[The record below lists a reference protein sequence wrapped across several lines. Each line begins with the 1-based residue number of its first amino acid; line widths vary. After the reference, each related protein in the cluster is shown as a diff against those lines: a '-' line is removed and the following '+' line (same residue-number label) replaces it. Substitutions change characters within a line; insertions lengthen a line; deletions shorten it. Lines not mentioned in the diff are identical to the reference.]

1 MMLCALVIFLFAVST
16 ILQGCGGDTSTTTTT
31 TTSPAGADT
40 IPGLASKTASLSTLV
55 AALKAADLVDTLS
68 GKGPF
73 TVFAPNNDA
82 FDAIPKATLTYL
94 LANQTALTQVLTYHV
109 VSGKVLSTDLKN
121 GEKVK
126 TLEGDNV
133 TVKLDGSGVMVND
146 AKVIKADVMA
156 SNGVVHIIDKVLLP
170 PGFVPPTIP
179 DLAIATPD
187 LSTLV
192 TALKAADLVTT
203 LSGEGPFTVFAPTN
217 EAFSSLPAGVLD
229 ALLKP
234 ANLAD
239 LKKVLTYH
247 VAAGEVESSAL
258 KNGQAIKTLEGQDVN
273 VTISGSNVK
282 INEAA
287 VKTADVLAANGVI
300 HIISGVLLP
309 PGFVPPASKTIVDEK
324 KEIQI

>member
-1 MMLCALVIFLFAVST
+1 MLCALVVFLFAVST

-31 TTSPAGADT
+31 TSNPAGADT

-55 AALKAADLVDTLS
+55 TALKAADLVDTLS

-73 TVFAPNNDA
+73 TVFAPTNDA

-94 LANQTALTQVLTYHV
+94 LANKTALTQVLTYHV
-109 VSGKVLSTDLKN
+109 VSGKVLSSDLKN
-121 GEKVK
+121 GEKVM
-126 TLEGDNV
+126 TLEGNNV
-133 TVKLDGSGVMVND
+133 TVKLDGGGVMIND
-146 AKVIKADVMA
+146 AKVKTADVMA

-170 PGFVPPTIP
+170 PGFAPPTIP

-192 TALKAADLVTT
+192 AALKAADLVTT

-217 EAFSSLPAGVLD
+217 EAFKGLPAGVLD

-234 ANLAD
+234 ANIAD

-258 KNGQAIKTLEGQDVN
+258 KNGQPIKTLEGQDVN

-309 PGFVPPASKTIVDEK
+309 PGFVPPTSKTILDEK

>member
-1 MMLCALVIFLFAVST
+1 MLCALVVFLFAVST

-31 TTSPAGADT
+31 TSNPAGSDT

-55 AALKAADLVDTLS
+55 VALKAADLVDTLS

-73 TVFAPNNDA
+73 TVFAPSNDA
-82 FDAIPKATLTYL
+82 FNAIPKATLTYL
-94 LANQTALTQVLTYHV
+94 LANKTALTQVLTYHV
-109 VSGKVLSTDLKN
+109 VSGKVLSSDLKN
-121 GEKVK
+121 GEKVM
-126 TLEGDNV
+126 TLEGNNL
-133 TVKLDGSGVMVND
+133 TVKLDGGGVMVND
-146 AKVIKADVMA
+146 AKVTTANVIA

-170 PGFVPPTIP
+170 PGFAPPTIP

-192 TALKAADLVTT
+192 AALKAADLVTT

-217 EAFSSLPAGVLD
+217 EAFSALPAGVLD

-234 ANLAD
+234 ANIAD

-258 KNGQAIKTLEGQDVN
+258 KNGQPIKTLEGQDVN

-309 PGFVPPASKTIVDEK
+309 PGFVPPTSKTIVDEK